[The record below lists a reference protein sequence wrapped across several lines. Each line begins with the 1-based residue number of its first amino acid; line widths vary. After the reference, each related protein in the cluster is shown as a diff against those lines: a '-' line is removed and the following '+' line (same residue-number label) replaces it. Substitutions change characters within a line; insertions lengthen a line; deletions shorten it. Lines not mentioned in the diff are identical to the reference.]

1 MLIRES
7 EVAAG
12 ADKKREPSKAGN
24 KRAGL
29 QINSRA
35 GMNGVAAVGAGK
47 DMSKGLNILLVDD
60 DPNYSALILGALKEE
75 YPQLLLTT
83 VDNQESFERAM
94 EEGRFNMV
102 LTEFKLPWIAG
113 AQVLSRVRE
122 KWPEIPVIMMSAA
135 ANEREIVET
144 LEVGLDNFALKTSGF
159 DARLRAAVRGLVE
172 RAETLTRAGRTERR
186 LSKLLTRLTVGVFRT
201 TGAGR
206 IVEANPAFLKLL
218 GFSSLEEA
226 KSINMRH
233 LYARPEDRGRLLDRM
248 KDHGQVKEAEVQM
261 RRVDGEVIW
270 VQMTK
275 TIGSSPDGELTFD
288 GLVEDITARKSA
300 AEALRESEERY
311 ALAANGASDGLWD
324 WNLLKDEVY
333 FSPRWKSMLGYED
346 SEIGTSPEEWFTRVD
361 PDDRK
366 TLSAAIE
373 AHIQGIKAHLEV
385 EYRIRH
391 KDGNKLWVLCRGLAV
406 RDAEG
411 KPYRM
416 AGSQTDVT
424 DRKTSEEQLKHD
436 SFYDGLSGLPNRF
449 LFMDRLGNALLRAK
463 RGGNYAFGI
472 LVLDLDRFQF
482 VNDSLGHVVGDQLII
497 AMAHRLK
504 SCLRPGDTMARLG
517 GDEFAILLEDIKD
530 AEDATRVAD
539 RIHKDLEKPFDL
551 CGHEIFATTS
561 IGIALS
567 ATGYDQAEVMLRDAD
582 TAMHRAKSLGRAR
595 HEVFNASMHARAVSL
610 LKLEGDLRRALE
622 RQEFRIHYQ
631 PIVSLESWKIA
642 GFEALLRWQHPERG
656 LVLPEEFIPLAEDTG
671 LIIPLA
677 KWVIQEACRQ
687 TSVWQSD
694 FPANPPISVSVNL
707 SSKNLSQPD
716 LIEEVD
722 RALTEAGLLGQSL
735 GLEITESALIENAEH
750 AITVL
755 SRLRALNIR
764 MHVDD
769 FGTGYS
775 SLSYLHQFPIDS
787 LKIDRSFVTRLP
799 EDGQNAEI
807 VRTIMSLARNLGL
820 TVIAEGVETR
830 EQAESLR
837 ELDCEMAQ
845 GFFFHKPLDS
855 EQIKALLKA
864 KWRTYI
870 V

>member
-1 MLIRES
+1 
-7 EVAAG
+7 
-12 ADKKREPSKAGN
+12 
-24 KRAGL
+24 
-29 QINSRA
+29 
-35 GMNGVAAVGAGK
+35 
-47 DMSKGLNILLVDD
+47 
-60 DPNYSALILGALKEE
+60 
-75 YPQLLLTT
+75 
-83 VDNQESFERAM
+83 
-94 EEGRFNMV
+94 
-102 LTEFKLPWIAG
+102 
-113 AQVLSRVRE
+113 
-122 KWPEIPVIMMSAA
+122 
-135 ANEREIVET
+135 
-144 LEVGLDNFALKTSGF
+144 
-159 DARLRAAVRGLVE
+159 
-172 RAETLTRAGRTERR
+172 
-186 LSKLLTRLTVGVFRT
+186 
-201 TGAGR
+201 
-206 IVEANPAFLKLL
+206 
-218 GFSSLEEA
+218 
-226 KSINMRH
+226 
-233 LYARPEDRGRLLDRM
+233 
-248 KDHGQVKEAEVQM
+248 
-261 RRVDGEVIW
+261 
-270 VQMTK
+270 
-275 TIGSSPDGELTFD
+275 
-288 GLVEDITARKSA
+288 
-300 AEALRESEERY
+300 
-311 ALAANGASDGLWD
+311 
-324 WNLLKDEVY
+324 
-333 FSPRWKSMLGYED
+333 
-346 SEIGTSPEEWFTRVD
+346 
-361 PDDRK
+361 
-366 TLSAAIE
+366 
-373 AHIQGIKAHLEV
+373 
-385 EYRIRH
+385 
-391 KDGNKLWVLCRGLAV
+391 VLCRGLAV

-463 RGGNYAFGI
+463 RGGNYGFGI

-517 GDEFAILLEDIKD
+517 GDEFAILLEDIKE
-530 AEDATRVAD
+530 AADATRVAD
-539 RIHKDLEKPFDL
+539 RIHQDLETPFDL

-567 ATGYDQAEVMLRDAD
+567 STGYDQPETMLRDAD
-582 TAMHRAKSLGRAR
+582 TAMHRAKSMGRAR
-595 HEVFNASMHARAVSL
+595 HEVFDASMHTRAVSL

-671 LIIPLA
+671 LIIPIA

-694 FPANPPISVSVNL
+694 FPTNPPISVSVNL

-722 RALTEAGLLGQSL
+722 RALTDAGLLGQSL

-799 EDGQNAEI
+799 QDGQNAEI

-845 GFFFHKPLDS
+845 GFFFHKPLDT

-864 KWRTYI
+864 KWRTHI